1 MNVVRR
7 LGDSPRVRGCLNE
20 TNCPDVFEL
29 STGDF
34 AVIGEA
40 MTDRLRGLLPDD
52 AGVGPDEHVVV
63 IPRDVLVRARRDI
76 PEK

>member
-1 MNVVRR
+1 M
-7 LGDSPRVRGCLNE
+7 
-20 TNCPDVFEL
+20 FEL

-40 MTDRLRGLLPDD
+40 MTDQLRHLLPDD
-52 AGVGPDEHVVV
+52 AGVGPDERVVV

-76 PEK
+76 PEE